1 MKEKDTSLVCLLHEI
16 NHRLHEIK
24 FSVLKDEGITFP
36 QMMILGFLHR
46 NIDNNVNQKAIQE
59 KMKVKGSSVTSILST
74 MQKSGLITKVV
85 NPDDGREFFIKLT
98 AKGKEIGGNIKSV
111 LEGIDGKAEE
121 ILNEEEKVVLRS
133 LLQKILDNIVSGDR

>member
-1 MKEKDTSLVCLLHEI
+1 MKEKDTSLVCLLHEV

-24 FSVLKDEGITFP
+24 FSALKEKGITFP

-46 NIDNNVNQKAIQE
+46 NMDNNVNQKAIQE
-59 KMKVKGSSVTSILST
+59 KMKVKGSSVTSILNT

-98 AKGKEIGGNIKSV
+98 AKGKDIGGNMKSV

-121 ILNEEEKVVLRS
+121 ILNEEEKIVLRS

>member
-1 MKEKDTSLVCLLHEI
+1 M
-16 NHRLHEIK
+16 
-24 FSVLKDEGITFP
+24 
-36 QMMILGFLHR
+36 
-46 NIDNNVNQKAIQE
+46 DNNVNQKAIQE
-59 KMKVKGSSVTSILST
+59 KMKVKGSSVTSILNT

-98 AKGKEIGGNIKSV
+98 EKGKDIGGNMKSV

-121 ILNEEEKVVLRS
+121 ILNEEEKIVLRS

>member
-1 MKEKDTSLVCLLHEI
+1 
-16 NHRLHEIK
+16 
-24 FSVLKDEGITFP
+24 
-36 QMMILGFLHR
+36 MILGFLHR

-59 KMKVKGSSVTSILST
+59 KMKVKGSSVTSILNT

-98 AKGKEIGGNIKSV
+98 EKGKYIGGNIKSV

-121 ILNEEEKVVLRS
+121 ILNEEDKIVLRS